1 MAASA
6 IINNKFLHY
15 KTLDGFNTDLNA
27 GYVREGSIAFIKGN
41 SSIWSHGKFYYCAPE
56 DFATIQ
62 KAITDR
68 LDKIEGTAETEGS
81 IAYAVTNLQT
91 EINNK
96 LGELEEGKT
105 VAEMIAEIQAEFDAD
120 VMEKDYVTEVTIGG
134 LNKGTNV
141 GEKSAVEVLDL
152 ILKPEYAP
160 VFTDATC
167 TISGPVASGTIYEVG
182 TTTPAASAYTS
193 AGNTAKTKS
202 GSYEAFGGAVTE
214 TFTITGKSAGAT
226 NYETV
231 TTTNGSFAVKV
242 TRAYAAGT
250 DVVKS
255 NKGTA
260 TNKTGNGTTLLENA
274 SANNRID
281 GTSYTIKAI
290 TKEASHTLNYAYKVY
305 ASTVTA
311 GTLTAMTLA
320 TTTSNR
326 EAILKGGAA
335 GQKFAV
341 PATYT
346 GIKIEEYN
354 DTLKSWTDTTSNWTT
369 STQKMTL
376 ADDTEKDYTVYNRAN
391 VSGEDMKA
399 RISATQGA

>member
-15 KTLDGFNTDLNA
+15 QTLNGFNTDLEA
-27 GYVREGSIAFIKGN
+27 GYVRPGSIAFIDGN

-96 LGELEEGKT
+96 LGELEKGKT
-105 VAEMIAEIQAEFDAD
+105 VAEMIAEIKAEFEAN
-120 VMEKDYVTEVTIGG
+120 VMEKGYTTEVTIGG

-141 GEKSAVEVLDL
+141 GEKSAVEVLNL

-167 TISGPVASGTIYEVG
+167 TISGPAASGTIYEVG

-193 AGNTAKTKS
+193 SGNTAKTKS
-202 GSYEAFGGAVTE
+202 GSFEAFGGAVTE

-226 NYETV
+226 DYETV
-231 TTTNGSFAVKV
+231 TTTSGVFTVKV

-255 NKGTA
+255 NKGNA

-274 SANNRID
+274 SANNNID
-281 GTSYTIKAI
+281 STSHTIKAI

-311 GTLTAMTLA
+311 GTLTAMNLDTK
-320 TTTSNR
+320 TSNR

-376 ADDTEKDYTVYNRAN
+376 ADGTEKAYTVYNRAN
-391 VSGEDMKA
+391 VSGENMKA

>member
-68 LDKIEGTAETEGS
+68 LNKIEGNAETEGS
-81 IAYAVTNLQT
+81 IAYAVANLQT

-96 LGELEEGKT
+96 LGKLEEGKT

-120 VMEKDYVTEVTIGG
+120 VMEKGYTTEVTIGG

-167 TISGPVASGTIYEVG
+167 TISSPVRSGTIYEVG
-182 TTTPAASAYTS
+182 TTTPAASAYAS
-193 AGNTAKTKS
+193 SGNTAKTKS
-202 GSYEAFGGAVTE
+202 GTYEAFGGAVTE

-226 NYETV
+226 DYETV
-231 TTTNGSFAVKV
+231 TTTNGSFTVKV

-255 NKGTA
+255 NKGNA

-274 SANNRID
+274 SVNNNID
-281 GTSYTIKAI
+281 STSHTIKAI

-311 GTLTAMTLA
+311 GILTAMSLE

-376 ADDTEKDYTVYNRAN
+376 ADGTEKDYTVYNRAN
-391 VSGEDMKA
+391 VSGENMKA

>member
-81 IAYAVTNLQT
+81 IAYAVTNLQI

-96 LGELEEGKT
+96 LGKLKEGKT

-120 VMEKDYVTEVTIGG
+120 VMKKGYTTEVTIGG

-167 TISGPVASGTIYEVG
+167 TISGPVASGIIYEVG

-193 AGNTAKTKS
+193 SGNTAKTKS
-202 GSYEAFGGAVTE
+202 GSFEAFGGAVTE
-214 TFTITGKSAGAT
+214 TFTITDKSAGAT
-226 NYETV
+226 DYETV
-231 TTTNGSFAVKV
+231 TTTGGSFTVKV

-255 NKGTA
+255 NKGNA

-274 SANNRID
+274 SANNNID
-281 GTSYTIKAI
+281 STSHTIKAI

-311 GTLTAMTLA
+311 GTLTAMSLA

-376 ADDTEKDYTVYNRAN
+376 ADGTEKDYTVYNRAN

>member
-81 IAYAVTNLQT
+81 IAYAVTNLQI

-96 LGELEEGKT
+96 LGKLKEGKT

-167 TISGPVASGTIYEVG
+167 TISGPVSSGTIYEVG

-214 TFTITGKSAGAT
+214 TFTITGKTAGAT
-226 NYETV
+226 DYETV
-231 TTTNGSFAVKV
+231 TTTKGSFTVEV

-260 TNKTGNGTTLLENA
+260 TNKTGTSTTLLENA
-274 SANNRID
+274 SANNNID
-281 GTSYTIKAI
+281 STSHTIKAI
-290 TKEASHTLNYAYKVY
+290 TKKASHTLNYAYKVY

-311 GTLTAMTLA
+311 GTLTAMSLA

-326 EAILKGGAA
+326 EAVLKGGAA

-376 ADDTEKDYTVYNRAN
+376 ADGTEKDYTVYNRAN

-399 RISATQGA
+399 RISATQGV

>member
-15 KTLDGFNTDLNA
+15 QTLNGFNTDLEA
-27 GYVREGSIAFIKGN
+27 GYVRPGSIAFIDGN

-96 LGELEEGKT
+96 LGKLEEGKT

-120 VMEKDYVTEVTIGG
+120 VMEKNYVTEVTIGG

-160 VFTDATC
+160 VFTEATC
-167 TISGPVASGTIYEVG
+167 TISGTAGTTYEVG

-202 GSYEAFGGAVTE
+202 GSFEAFGGAVTE
-214 TFTITGKSAGAT
+214 TFTITDKTAGAT
-226 NYETV
+226 DYETV
-231 TTTNGSFAVKV
+231 TTTRGAFTVKV

-255 NKGTA
+255 NKGNA

-290 TKEASHTLNYAYKVY
+290 TREASHTINYTYKVY
-305 ASTVTA
+305 ASTTTA
-311 GTLTAMTLA
+311 GVLTSLGLL
-320 TTTSNR
+320 TSLSNK
-326 EAILKGGAA
+326 EAVLKGGSG
-335 GQKFAV
+335 GQMFAV
-341 PATYT
+341 PSTYS
-346 GIKIEEYN
+346 GVKIEEYN
-354 DTLKSWTDTTSNWTT
+354 ATLNSWTDTTSGWNVGTT
-369 STQKMTL
+369 TYTL
-376 ADDTEKDYTVYNRAN
+376 ADGTEKIYTTFTRAN
-391 VSGEDMKA
+391 NSGEDMKA
-399 RISATQGA
+399 RISATLGD

>member
-1 MAASA
+1 
-6 IINNKFLHY
+6 
-15 KTLDGFNTDLNA
+15 
-27 GYVREGSIAFIKGN
+27 
-41 SSIWSHGKFYYCAPE
+41 
-56 DFATIQ
+56 
-62 KAITDR
+62 
-68 LDKIEGTAETEGS
+68 
-81 IAYAVTNLQT
+81 
-91 EINNK
+91 
-96 LGELEEGKT
+96 
-105 VAEMIAEIQAEFDAD
+105 MIAEIQAEFDAD
-120 VMEKDYVTEVTIGG
+120 VMEKGYTTEVTIGG

-167 TISGPVASGTIYEVG
+167 TISGPVRSGTIYEVG
-182 TTTPAASAYTS
+182 TTTPAASAYAS
-193 AGNTAKTKS
+193 SGNTAKTKS
-202 GSYEAFGGAVTE
+202 GTYEAFGGAVTE

-226 NYETV
+226 DYETV
-231 TTTNGSFAVKV
+231 TTTNGSFTVKV

-255 NKGTA
+255 NKGNA

-274 SANNRID
+274 SVNNNID
-281 GTSYTIKAI
+281 STSHTIKAI

-311 GTLTAMTLA
+311 GILTAMSLE

-376 ADDTEKDYTVYNRAN
+376 ADGTEKDYTIYNRAN
-391 VSGEDMKA
+391 VSGENMKA

>member
-27 GYVREGSIAFIKGN
+27 GYVREGSIAFIKEN

-96 LGELEEGKT
+96 LGKLEEGKT

-120 VMEKDYVTEVTIGG
+120 VMEKGYTTEVTIGG

-160 VFTDATC
+160 VFTEATC
-167 TISGPVASGTIYEVG
+167 TISGPTGTIYEVG

-202 GSYEAFGGAVTE
+202 GSFEAFGGAVTE

-226 NYETV
+226 DYETV
-231 TTTNGSFAVKV
+231 TTTGGSFTVKV

-255 NKGTA
+255 NKGNA

-274 SANNRID
+274 SANNNID
-281 GTSYTIKAI
+281 GTSHTIKAI

-311 GTLTAMTLA
+311 GTLTAMSLA

-326 EAILKGGAA
+326 EAVLKGGAA

-376 ADDTEKDYTVYNRAN
+376 ADGTEKDYTVYNRAN

>member
-15 KTLDGFNTDLNA
+15 QTLNGFNTDLNA
-27 GYVREGSIAFIKGN
+27 GYVRPGSIAFIDGN

-68 LDKIEGTAETEGS
+68 LDKIEGSAETEGS

-96 LGELEEGKT
+96 LGKLEEGKT

-120 VMEKDYVTEVTIGG
+120 VMEKGYTTEVTIGG

-167 TISGPVASGTIYEVG
+167 TISGPVRSGTIYEVG

-193 AGNTAKTKS
+193 SGNTAKTKS

-226 NYETV
+226 DYETI
-231 TTTNGSFAVKV
+231 TTTRGAFTVKV
-242 TRAYAAGT
+242 TRAYASGT

-255 NKGTA
+255 NKGKA
-260 TNKTGNGTTLLENA
+260 TNKTGTGTTLLENA

-290 TKEASHTLNYAYKVY
+290 TREASHTLNYTYKVY

-311 GTLTAMTLA
+311 GTLTAMSLA
-320 TTTSNR
+320 TETSER

-369 STQKMTL
+369 STQKMIL
-376 ADDTEKDYTVYNRAN
+376 ADGTEKDYTVYNRAN

>member
-15 KTLDGFNTDLNA
+15 QTLNGFNTDLNA

-68 LDKIEGTAETEGS
+68 LNKIEGTAETEGS
-81 IAYAVTNLQT
+81 IAYAVANLQT

-96 LGELEEGKT
+96 LGKLEEGKT

-120 VMEKDYVTEVTIGG
+120 VMEKGYTTEVTIGG

-167 TISGPVASGTIYEVG
+167 TISGPVRSGTIYEVG
-182 TTTPAASAYTS
+182 TTTPAASAYAS
-193 AGNTAKTKS
+193 SGNTAKTKS
-202 GSYEAFGGAVTE
+202 GTYEAFGGAVTE

-226 NYETV
+226 DYETV
-231 TTTNGSFAVKV
+231 TTTNGSFTVKV

-255 NKGTA
+255 NKGNA

-274 SANNRID
+274 SVNNNID
-281 GTSYTIKAI
+281 STSHTIKAI

-311 GTLTAMTLA
+311 GILTAMSLE

-376 ADDTEKDYTVYNRAN
+376 ADGTEKDYTIYNRAN
-391 VSGEDMKA
+391 VSGENMKA

>member
-81 IAYAVTNLQT
+81 IAYAVANLQT

-96 LGELEEGKT
+96 LGKLKDGKT
-105 VAEMIAEIQAEFDAD
+105 VAEMIAEIQAEFNAD
-120 VMEKDYVTEVTIGG
+120 VMKKGYTTEVTIGG

-167 TISGPVASGTIYEVG
+167 TISGPVESSTIYEVG

-202 GSYEAFGGAVTE
+202 GSFEAFGGAVTE

-226 NYETV
+226 DYETV
-231 TTTNGSFAVKV
+231 TTTGGSFTVKV

-250 DVVKS
+250 EVVKS
-255 NKGTA
+255 NKGNA

-274 SANNRID
+274 SANNNID
-281 GTSYTIKAI
+281 STSHTIKAI

-311 GTLTAMTLA
+311 GTLTAMSLA

-326 EAILKGGAA
+326 EAVLKGGAA

-376 ADDTEKDYTVYNRAN
+376 ADGTEKDYTVYNRAN

>member
-81 IAYAVTNLQT
+81 IAYAVANLQT

-96 LGELEEGKT
+96 LGKLEEGKT

-120 VMEKDYVTEVTIGG
+120 VMEKGYTTEVTIGG
-134 LNKGTNV
+134 LNKGTDV

-160 VFTDATC
+160 VFTEATC
-167 TISGPVASGTIYEVG
+167 TISGPAASGTIYEVG

-193 AGNTAKTKS
+193 SGNTAKTKS

-214 TFTITGKSAGAT
+214 TFTITGKTAGAT
-226 NYETV
+226 DYETV
-231 TTTNGSFAVKV
+231 TTTRGAFTVKV

-255 NKGTA
+255 NKGKA

-290 TKEASHTLNYAYKVY
+290 TREASHTINYTYKVY

-311 GTLTAMTLA
+311 GTLTAMVLA
-320 TTTSNR
+320 TETSNR

-376 ADDTEKDYTVYNRAN
+376 ADGTEKDYTVYNRAN

>member
-15 KTLDGFNTDLNA
+15 KTLKGFNTDLNA

-81 IAYAVTNLQT
+81 IAYAVANLQT

-96 LGELEEGKT
+96 LGKLKDGKT
-105 VAEMIAEIQAEFDAD
+105 VAEMIAEIQAEFNAD
-120 VMEKDYVTEVTIGG
+120 VMKKGYTTEVTIGG

-167 TISGPVASGTIYEVG
+167 TIPGPVASGTIYEVG

-193 AGNTAKTKS
+193 SGNTAKTKS

-226 NYETV
+226 DYETV
-231 TTTNGSFAVKV
+231 TTTSGVFTVKV

-274 SANNRID
+274 SANNNID
-281 GTSYTIKAI
+281 STSHTIKAI

-311 GTLTAMTLA
+311 GTLTAMSLA

-326 EAILKGGAA
+326 EAVLKGGAA

-376 ADDTEKDYTVYNRAN
+376 ADGTEKDYTVYNRAN

>member
-68 LDKIEGTAETEGS
+68 LNKIEGTAETEGS

-96 LGELEEGKT
+96 LGKLEEGKT

-120 VMEKDYVTEVTIGG
+120 VMKKDYVTEVTIGG

-167 TISGPVASGTIYEVG
+167 TISGPIASGTIYEVG

-202 GSYEAFGGAVTE
+202 GSFEAFGGAVTE
-214 TFTITGKSAGAT
+214 TFTITSKTAGAT
-226 NYETV
+226 DYETV
-231 TTTNGSFAVKV
+231 TTTSGVFTVKV

-274 SANNRID
+274 SVNNNID
-281 GTSYTIKAI
+281 STSHTIKAI
-290 TKEASHTLNYAYKVY
+290 TKNASHTINYAYKVY

-311 GTLTAMTLA
+311 GVLTAMSLA

-376 ADDTEKDYTVYNRAN
+376 ADGTEKDYTVYNRAN

>member
-27 GYVREGSIAFIKGN
+27 GYVREGSIAFIREN

-68 LDKIEGTAETEGS
+68 LNKIEGTAETEGS

-96 LGELEEGKT
+96 LGKLEEGKT

-120 VMEKDYVTEVTIGG
+120 VMKKDYVTEVTIGG

-167 TISGPVASGTIYEVG
+167 TISGPIASGTIYEVG

-202 GSYEAFGGAVTE
+202 GSFEAFGGAVTE
-214 TFTITGKSAGAT
+214 TFTITSKTAGAT
-226 NYETV
+226 DYETV
-231 TTTNGSFAVKV
+231 TTTSGVFTVKV

-274 SANNRID
+274 SVNNNID
-281 GTSYTIKAI
+281 STSHTIKAI
-290 TKEASHTLNYAYKVY
+290 TKNASHTINYAYKVY

-311 GTLTAMTLA
+311 GVLTAMSLA

-376 ADDTEKDYTVYNRAN
+376 ADGTEKDYTVYNRAN

>member
-15 KTLDGFNTDLNA
+15 KTLKGFNTDLEA
-27 GYVREGSIAFIKGN
+27 GYVLPGSIAFIKEN

-68 LDKIEGTAETEGS
+68 LDKIEGNAETEGS

-96 LGELEEGKT
+96 LGELEKGKT
-105 VAEMIAEIQAEFDAD
+105 VAEMIAEIKAEFEAD
-120 VMEKDYVTEVTIGG
+120 VMEKGYTTEVTIGG

-141 GEKSAVEVLDL
+141 GEKSAVEVLNL

-167 TISGPVASGTIYEVG
+167 TISGP
-182 TTTPAASAYTS
+182 AASAYTS
-193 AGNTAKTKS
+193 SGNTAKTKS
-202 GSYEAFGGAVTE
+202 GSFEAFGGAVTE

-226 NYETV
+226 DYETV
-231 TTTNGSFAVKV
+231 TTTSGVFTVKV

-255 NKGTA
+255 NKGNA

-274 SANNRID
+274 SANNNID
-281 GTSYTIKAI
+281 STSHTIKAI

-311 GTLTAMTLA
+311 GTLTAMNLDTK
-320 TTTSNR
+320 TSNR

-376 ADDTEKDYTVYNRAN
+376 ADGTEKDYTVYNRAN
-391 VSGEDMKA
+391 VSGENMKA

>member
-15 KTLDGFNTDLNA
+15 KTIEGFNTDLNA

-41 SSIWSHGKFYYCAPE
+41 SSIWSHGKFYYCAPK

-81 IAYAVTNLQT
+81 IAYAVANLQT

-96 LGELEEGKT
+96 LGKLEDGKT
-105 VAEMIAEIQAEFDAD
+105 VAEMIAEIQAEFNAD
-120 VMEKDYVTEVTIGG
+120 VMKKGYTTEVTIGG

-167 TISGPVASGTIYEVG
+167 TISGPVKSGTIYEVG

-202 GSYEAFGGAVTE
+202 GSFEAFGGAVTE

-226 NYETV
+226 DYETV
-231 TTTNGSFAVKV
+231 TTTGGSFTVKV

-250 DVVKS
+250 EVVKS
-255 NKGTA
+255 NKGNA

-274 SANNRID
+274 SANNNID
-281 GTSYTIKAI
+281 STSHTIKAI

-311 GTLTAMTLA
+311 GTLTAMSLA

-326 EAILKGGAA
+326 EAVLKGGAA

-376 ADDTEKDYTVYNRAN
+376 ADGTEKDYTVYNRAN

>member
-15 KTLDGFNTDLNA
+15 KTLDGFNTDLKA

-96 LGELEEGKT
+96 LGKLEEGKT

-120 VMEKDYVTEVTIGG
+120 VMEKGYTTEVTIGG

-167 TISGPVASGTIYEVG
+167 TISGPVKSSTIYEVG

-202 GSYEAFGGAVTE
+202 GSFEAFGGAVTE

-226 NYETV
+226 DYETV
-231 TTTNGSFAVKV
+231 TTTGGSFTVKV

-260 TNKTGNGTTLLENA
+260 TNKTGTGTTLLENA
-274 SANNRID
+274 SANNNID
-281 GTSYTIKAI
+281 STSHTIKAI

-311 GTLTAMTLA
+311 GTLTAMSLA

-326 EAILKGGAA
+326 EAVLKGGAA

-376 ADDTEKDYTVYNRAN
+376 ADGTEKDYTVYNRAN

>member
-15 KTLDGFNTDLNA
+15 QTLNGFNTDLEA
-27 GYVREGSIAFIKGN
+27 GYVRPGSIAFIDGN

-96 LGELEEGKT
+96 LGELEKGKT
-105 VAEMIAEIQAEFDAD
+105 VAEMIAEIKAEFEAD

-160 VFTDATC
+160 VFTEATC
-167 TISGPVASGTIYEVG
+167 TISGPTGTIYEVG

-193 AGNTAKTKS
+193 TGNTAKTKS

-214 TFTITGKSAGAT
+214 TFTITDKTAGAT

-231 TTTNGSFAVKV
+231 TTTRGVFTVKV

-255 NKGTA
+255 NKGKA

-274 SANNRID
+274 SVNNRID
-281 GTSYTIKAI
+281 STSYTIKAI
-290 TKEASHTLNYAYKVY
+290 TREASHTINYTYKVY

-311 GTLTAMTLA
+311 GVLTAMSLKTA
-320 TTTSNR
+320 TSER

-376 ADDTEKDYTVYNRAN
+376 ADGTEKDYTVYNRAN